1 MLRCRDFLMLNVQV
15 AQNTTSASPGS
26 RTPRRRS
33 PTAGSRRPSRCWAG
47 MATWMLPGPRGH
59 VQGMFNLLVSRCHKF
74 FAFFCQFHGQS
85 LVNQK
90 RKATIPSFPAEFQS
104 CLLFLLWSTAG
115 PGAVPCTWWMRTA
128 CISTFS
134 PRIWS
139 SVTTTTRWVGERD
152 RGAAYC

>member
-1 MLRCRDFLMLNVQV
+1 MAL
-15 AQNTTSASPGS
+15 NTTSASPGS

-33 PTAGSRRPSRCWAG
+33 PTAGSRRRSRCWAG

-59 VQGMFNLLVSRCHKF
+59 VQGMFNLLVSSCCNF
-74 FAFFCQFHGQS
+74 CLFARVSWPICSQS
-85 LVNQK
+85 K
-90 RKATIPSFPAEFQS
+90 RKSHNTILCCMWIQS
-104 CLLFLLWSTAG
+104 YLLLLLWSNAG
-115 PGAVPCTWWMRTA
+115 QGAVPCTWWMRTV

-139 SVTTTTRWVGERD
+139 SVTTMTRWVGERD